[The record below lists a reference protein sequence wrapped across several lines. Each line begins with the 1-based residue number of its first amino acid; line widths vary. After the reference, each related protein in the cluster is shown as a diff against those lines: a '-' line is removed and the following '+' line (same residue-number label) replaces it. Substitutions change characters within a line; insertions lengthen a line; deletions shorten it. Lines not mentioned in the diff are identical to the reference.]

1 MTEVEYI
8 CEIGRKTMVHTMIS
22 GQLTCSMYT
31 CHMVVFLMELTVV
44 SHVLYTFS
52 FQFG

>member
-1 MTEVEYI
+1 MTEVVYI
-8 CEIGRKTMVHTMIS
+8 CEIGRKTKVHTMIC
-22 GQLTCSMYT
+22 GQLTCSISE
-31 CHMVVFLMELTVV
+31 VGFLMELTVV